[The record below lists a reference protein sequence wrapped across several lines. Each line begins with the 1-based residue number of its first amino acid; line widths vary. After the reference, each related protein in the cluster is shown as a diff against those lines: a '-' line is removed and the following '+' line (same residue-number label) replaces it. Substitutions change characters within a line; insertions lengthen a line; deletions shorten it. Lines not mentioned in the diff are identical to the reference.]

1 MEKPGKYPIISLKS
15 SLNRGLEELNLWQ
28 AASKATALSNWWQLS
43 LIAIGSA
50 SSVIYPHPPLV
61 GFAAVAGNTLIRK
74 KALISAAIIWFTNQL
89 YGFTIRQYPLTLE
102 SLTWGLVMG
111 VGMLTVTWLV
121 TLRPKFSRDRFQ
133 GYLTWL
139 AVSVVGGYVIYQ
151 GSIVLIAQLM
161 NGHGFT
167 AVILG
172 RIFVRDVV
180 WAAVLSV
187 AHGAVTWLVMQTV
200 SQYFRPAFP
209 PTFGSGYR
217 PPGCGRKS

>member
-1 MEKPGKYPIISLKS
+1 MKSEMEKPGKYPIISPKS
-15 SLNRGLEELNLWQ
+15 SLNRGWEGLNLWQ
-28 AASKATALSNWWQLS
+28 TAWKAIANGMWWQLS

-111 VGMLTVTWLV
+111 AGMLTVTWLV
-121 TLRPKFSRDRFQ
+121 TLRPKFSRYNWR

-139 AVSVVGGYVIYQ
+139 AVSVVGGYAIYQ
-151 GSIVLIAQLM
+151 GSIVLIAQFM
-161 NGHGFT
+161 DGHGLSGL
-167 AVILG
+167 ILG
-172 RIFVRDVV
+172 RIFVRDVIWTV
-180 WAAVLSV
+180 ALAAI
-187 AHGAVTWLVMQTV
+187 HGCALTARTILLTKQIIR
-200 SQYFRPAFP
+200 S
-209 PTFGSGYR
+209 
-217 PPGCGRKS
+217 